1 MDFYNFNGIFMAMF
15 KKLQYILTIL
25 IVSYSFIASEAKSQ
39 NVTSSEINTQNLE
52 QYNDDLARIEKYLNS
67 IKTIAAPFTQESSD
81 GEQASGTF
89 YLSRPG
95 KLRWE
100 YDPPTPILIIAK
112 GSILTY
118 YDSELNQVSHIGL
131 DDSLSGFLT
140 RKDIN
145 FKSTDIKILN
155 FEKSNNRINVTISQ
169 KGKEEEGQLTLTFS
183 DNKISLQGMSIED
196 AIGKTTDISFIT
208 IVYDKPLGKKL
219 FTLPKVKK

>member
-1 MDFYNFNGIFMAMF
+1 ML
-15 KKLQYILTIL
+15 KKFQYIFS
-25 IVSYSFIASEAKSQ
+25 IVIISSCFASIEAKAQ
-39 NVTSSEINTQNLE
+39 EAATAPINAETIAKYKQ
-52 QYNDDLARIEKYLNS
+52 DLSRIEQYLNS
-67 IKTIAAPFTQESSD
+67 IKSIAAPFTQESSD

-140 RKDIN
+140 RENIN

-155 FEKSNNRINVTISQ
+155 FVKENNRIDVTITQ

-183 DNKISLQGMSIED
+183 DNKIGLLGMSIVD